1 MAKKYQLRIVM
12 NKKRRRNAKE
22 LTDEEKQWIW
32 YSLDRAEVT
41 YVNPRRKDHVHIG
54 EKDEEQQY

>member
-1 MAKKYQLRIVM
+1 M

-22 LTDEEKQWIW
+22 LTDEEKHWIW
-32 YSLDRAEVT
+32 YSLYRAEVT